1 MYVPAV
7 VIKAFLFDFDGV
19 IADTEVPTFESWR
32 QIYAEHGVDLT
43 LEDWLPAVGS
53 GSSTSGAFDAVAHLE
68 RLLAQPVD
76 REDVI
81 ARRTKRKEE
90 LYRRAPLLPGVS
102 ELLQHARARGI
113 KTAIVTRNRD
123 ERVKRH
129 CDLHGLGHRWDALIC
144 ANAEPT
150 RDKAELYRHALDV
163 LDVAADEAL
172 AFEDSP
178 SGVRAAK
185 RAGIVC
191 AAVPNQVTRGADF
204 RDADVVLPSLAELT
218 LDDVLRAAG
227 FAWQTQRDSL

>member
-1 MYVPAV
+1 M
-7 VIKAFLFDFDGV
+7 IKAFLFDFDGV

-32 QIYAEHGVDLT
+32 QIYAEHGVELA

-90 LYRRAPLLPGVS
+90 LYARAPLLPGVC
-102 ELLQHARARGI
+102 ELLERTRERGI
-113 KTAIVTRNRD
+113 KTAVVTRNQD

-129 CDLHGLGHRWDALIC
+129 CDLHGLRHRWDALIC
-144 ANAEPT
+144 ANAIPT
-150 RDKAELYRHALDV
+150 RDKADLYRHALEV
-163 LDVAADEAL
+163 LDVAVDEAL

-185 RAGIVC
+185 RAGVLC
-191 AAVPNQVTRGADF
+191 AAVPNDVTRGADF
-204 RDADVVLPSLAELT
+204 READVVLASLAEVT
-218 LDDVLRAAG
+218 IDDVLRATG
-227 FAWQTQRDSL
+227 FGDVR